1 MIHKRNGRWTEAV
14 SIWKDLVSKENPFS
28 LQPFVELAM
37 YYEHREKNV
46 EAALNYSTNALGKIS
61 GRRDSD
67 ILALK
72 HRINRLN
79 KKIGK
84 KATK

>member
-1 MIHKRNGRWTEAV
+1 LRNNRFFISDVLRTQR
-14 SIWKDLVSKENPFS
+14 K
-28 LQPFVELAM
+28 
-37 YYEHREKNV
+37 KNV

-67 ILALK
+67 ILALE
-72 HRINRLN
+72 HRIKRLN

-84 KATK
+84 KAAK